1 MNKSETIKKKEKK
14 LNVLNEEMIIEYL
27 KSVAVKIEDLK
38 KIEKHIRIKL
48 YDEYKNIYK
57 EYEDMVNNLNLVYE
71 TFRFSRNLGGVINVL
86 EAIYKFEAI
95 FHSDIT
101 SLIIKMADNVYYAN
115 LHIYVPLSIET
126 FSKVK
131 LDLKK
136 NIAKIKERNPKIKI
150 LDYSPEEFEG
160 ESFVK
165 NDRLAGNLY
174 IPIYISN
181 KKFGELTFYYVDYR
195 GVRTR
200 EKWEW
205 KYLFLL

>member
-200 EKWEW
+200 EK
-205 KYLFLL
+205 

>member
-27 KSVAVKIEDLK
+27 KSVSVKIEDLK

-48 YDEYKNIYK
+48 YDEYRNIYK

-174 IPIYISN
+174 IPIYTSN

-200 EKWEW
+200 EK
-205 KYLFLL
+205 